1 MDRCVVSLFF
11 TGSER
16 LAGALELRQE
26 TYVVFGEH
34 TEVLD
39 LIFQVGDTFYAHAER
54 ESGVARG
61 IYAARFKHIGI
72 DHSASEDFHPSGVF
86 AECASF
92 AAAEITAYV
101 HLRTW
106 LCEWEIAGTQTYLGI
121 GAEHLAGKV
130 QQSLF
135 QIGKRHMLVDIQRL
149 YLMEKQCARAEMASL
164 R

>member
-1 MDRCVVSLFF
+1 MDRCVVYLSY

-92 AAAEITAYV
+92 AAAEITTYV

-106 LCEWEIAGTQTYLGI
+106 LCEWEIAGTQTYFGFRP
-121 GAEHLAGKV
+121 EHFTSKIKQCLLQV
-130 QQSLF
+130 
-135 QIGKRHMLVDIQRL
+135 GKRYILINI
-149 YLMEKQCARAEMASL
+149 
-164 R
+164 